1 MADRADRLVRE
12 ALNICRDVRF
22 TRLDSTEMSVIWKLL
37 ERSRDVSPV
46 SPARGVRSVKL
57 LPSNSRLVNPV
68 QASNPV
74 RLAMLMLS
82 AVKVVIVAISAGV
95 IGSEVEEM
103 IELLINTV

>member
-57 LPSNSRLVNPV
+57 LPSNSRLVNEV
-68 QASNPV
+68 QVSRPV
-74 RLAMLMLS
+74 RSAMLSLS
-82 AVKVVIVAISAGV
+82 AVKEVMVAISAGV
-95 IGSEVEEM
+95 MGSEVLEVIPLVNNM
-103 IELLINTV
+103 F